1 MTVAVAMANKSK
13 NKNKNGHKSDAQ
25 RRTLHT
31 LPNSRTVNSEYPRTS
46 GKGRHCTYSAIHF
59 FGTIDVY

>member
-31 LPNSRTVNSEYPRTS
+31 LPNSRAVNREYLCTS
-46 GKGRHCTYSAIHF
+46 GKGRHCTYFAIYIV
-59 FGTIDVY
+59 GTIDVY